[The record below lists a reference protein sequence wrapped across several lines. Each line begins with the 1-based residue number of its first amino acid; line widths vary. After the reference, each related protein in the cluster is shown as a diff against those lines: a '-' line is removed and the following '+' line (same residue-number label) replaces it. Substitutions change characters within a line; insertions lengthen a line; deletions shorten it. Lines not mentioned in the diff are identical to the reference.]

1 MRSNPEHLSSTF
13 RNRLSRERKIMLFIK
28 HEIDTKGSIFRCA
41 HHIQKCLED
50 VACGD
55 DPDQP
60 ACIGYRKTLIL

>member
-1 MRSNPEHLSSTF
+1 
-13 RNRLSRERKIMLFIK
+13 MLFIK